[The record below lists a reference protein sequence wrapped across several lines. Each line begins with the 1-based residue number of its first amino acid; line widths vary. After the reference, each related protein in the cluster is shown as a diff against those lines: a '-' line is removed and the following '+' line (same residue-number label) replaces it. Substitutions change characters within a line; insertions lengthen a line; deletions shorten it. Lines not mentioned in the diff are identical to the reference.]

1 MYQSRHYLD
10 DFDKLELLLPKG
22 QMSDFAQDELRELV
36 C

>member
-22 QMSDFAQDELRELV
+22 QMSDFTQYELRELV

>member
-22 QMSDFAQDELRELV
+22 QMSDFTQYELRELV
-36 C
+36 R